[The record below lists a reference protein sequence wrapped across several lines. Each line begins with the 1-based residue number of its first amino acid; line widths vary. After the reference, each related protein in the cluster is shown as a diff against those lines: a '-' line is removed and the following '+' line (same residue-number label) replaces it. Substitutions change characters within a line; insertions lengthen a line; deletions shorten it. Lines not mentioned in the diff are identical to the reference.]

1 MIVAVLSDIHANAFA
16 LGAVLQQAR
25 KAGAERL
32 VLLGDYVGYY
42 YHPREVVAELMQ
54 WPHDAILGNHDRLAL
69 AARHHADVR
78 TDYRRRYGSGID
90 LAVEQLESGHW
101 RWLES
106 LPLQNT
112 IELGRWRIHLAH
124 GAPFD
129 DDAYVYPDASGDRL
143 DLVRTGIDA
152 DAIWLG
158 HTHWPFH
165 VLGSPMILNPGSVGQ
180 PRDLGGVA
188 SWALFN
194 ADTGAI
200 ALRRT
205 EFPVAAL
212 REECAV
218 RDSHLPALRE
228 VLRRRRIDAEAA

>member
-1 MIVAVLSDIHANAFA
+1 MIVAVLSDIHANAVA
-16 LGAVLQQAR
+16 LDAVLQQAR

-32 VLLGDYVGYY
+32 VLLGDHVGYY
-42 YHPREVVAELMQ
+42 YQPSEVVAELMH
-54 WPHDAILGNHDRLAL
+54 WPHDAILGNHDRMAL
-69 AARHHADVR
+69 AARDHADIR
-78 TDYRRRYGSGID
+78 TAYRQRYGSGVD
-90 LAVEQLESGHW
+90 VALEQLEPVHW

-112 IELGRWRIHLAH
+112 VELGRWNVHLAH

-129 DDAYVYPDASGDRL
+129 DDAYIYPDASGDRL
-143 DLVRTGIDA
+143 GLVRAGIDA

-165 VLGSPMILNPGSVGQ
+165 ALGSPVILNPGSVGQ

-194 ADTGAI
+194 ADTGSI

-205 EFPVAAL
+205 EFPVSALQQECAL
-212 REECAV
+212 RDPV
-218 RDSHLPALRE
+218 LPALSE